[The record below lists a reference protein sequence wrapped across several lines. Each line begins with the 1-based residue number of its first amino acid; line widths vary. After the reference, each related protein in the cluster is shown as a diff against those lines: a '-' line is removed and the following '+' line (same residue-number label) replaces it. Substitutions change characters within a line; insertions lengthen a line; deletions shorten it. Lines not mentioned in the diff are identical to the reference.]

1 MPKPTNASFSPS
13 VNIQRDSAKNF
24 EYVVTPNSVEI
35 YSQIVSNFDSGI
47 HSFSIIGSYGT
58 GKSSFLVAFMRN
70 LLGQQNIFEP
80 LNGELKHAES
90 FEFDLLVGRHESLLK
105 DMALHLGLREE
116 ATDKDIL
123 EAVEKRHDEYKKNG
137 VFWFIIIDEFGK
149 YLEYAAKNDPDTE
162 LYFIQQ
168 LAEFA
173 NEQEKNLFLINTLH
187 QAFDSY
193 AFGLD
198 TQQRKEWDKVKGRLK
213 ELAFNEPVEQLIY
226 IASEHLKKD
235 KKKVSKKSLNNLI
248 SVISEAQVFPLK
260 NRIDEELARFLYPL
274 DPISASTLALSL
286 QTYGQNERSLFTF
299 LNADD
304 ERGINSFDGTS
315 NTYYGISEVYD
326 YLIYNHHSFLSSKYN
341 PHYIQWNAL
350 KKSIERV
357 EAVFD
362 KNIDTY
368 KDITKVIGLLSIFA
382 APGAKLNSE
391 FIAGYLQEVSN
402 LTDVEKLI
410 KDLEKKKIIRF
421 RSFKNQFILF
431 DGTDYDIELELQNAS
446 QKVELV
452 NDVVPYIKQHFSFPY
467 VPAKEA
473 FYKTGT
479 PRFFEYVISEEPFE
493 EIIEQPIDGVINL
506 VFGTDVKATKKASK
520 KNNAAIF
527 YGVFEK
533 VEKLRLQIF
542 EIHKVDLLLE
552 NIESDKVAENELI
565 ALRNSHIEELD
576 QLILHSIYS
585 SDDEIK
591 WIYNGKLIEIN
602 GQRAFNSQLSTI
614 IKDVYHKT
622 PVYKNE
628 LINKH
633 KVSPAVYRPRK
644 ELLRMLMENRYQKDL
659 GFEEDLFPAEKTIYL
674 SLLNHTGLHREE
686 NGIWDFYAPTK
697 ESELYEL
704 WEICEEFF
712 DSTKSGKKPLTR
724 LIASLQKP
732 PVGLKN
738 GFLEIWIPIYV
749 IMKRGDCALYHEEAY
764 VPELTYDVVNL
775 VFRNPKIFEIKAF
788 NIDEK
793 KRELFNKYRTFQ
805 NLPSEAEFSNKLFVE
820 TIRPFLLTY
829 NELNQY
835 GRNTSKIS
843 PEARSL
849 REAIKTATDPEKAFF
864 DSFPQALGYTNLEQL
879 KSKKAINDF
888 VELLSSKISEIEG
901 SFDDLLNRIEEHLLN
916 VLEIDSEKPFQAYTK
931 LIRNKFSS
939 IKSYRLADYQK
950 KLLNRLVSKLD
961 NREKWL
967 SAVGLAVID
976 KPISKLKDDEEETLF
991 YNLETRLQELESL
1004 VELSEQEVDE
1014 SKDEAFQLELVPFGR
1029 NPIKENIKV
1038 SKKTLVD
1045 HEENLKHIRQQL
1057 TGNKKKDLAILFKLI
1072 EDIASK

>member
-1 MPKPTNASFSPS
+1 MPNSTNASFSPS
-13 VNIQRDSAKNF
+13 VNIKRDSNKNF
-24 EYVVTPNSVEI
+24 EYLVTPNSIDI
-35 YSQIVSNFDSGI
+35 YSQIVSSFDSGV

-70 LLGQQNIFEP
+70 LLGHQNIFDP
-80 LNGELKHAES
+80 FNGELKLAES
-90 FEFDLLVGRHESLLK
+90 FEFDILVGRHESLLK
-105 DMALHLGLREE
+105 DMALHLGLKEN
-116 ATDKDIL
+116 ATDKEIL
-123 EAVEKRHDEYKKNG
+123 KAIEEKHDEYKKNG
-137 VFWFIIIDEFGK
+137 VFWFVIIDEFGK
-149 YLEYAAKNDPDTE
+149 YLEYAAKNDPDAE

-235 KKKVSKKSLNNLI
+235 NKKVDEKSLNNLI

-260 NRIDEELARFLYPL
+260 NRIDEKLARSLYPL

-304 ERGINSFDGTS
+304 ERGINSFDVS
-315 NTYYGISEVYD
+315 ANEYYSISEVYD

-357 EAVFD
+357 EAMFD
-362 KNIDTY
+362 ADIDAY
-368 KDITKVIGLLSIFA
+368 KDITKVIGLLNIFA

-391 FIAGYLQEVSN
+391 FITGYLKEVSN
-402 LTDVEKLI
+402 LTDVNKLI
-410 KDLEKKKIIRF
+410 NDLEKKKIIRF

-431 DGTDYDIELELQNAS
+431 DGTDYDIELELKNAS
-446 QKVELV
+446 QKIELV

-479 PRFFEYVISEEPFE
+479 PRFFEYIISEEPFNE
-493 EIIEQPIDGVINL
+493 VINQPIDGVINL
-506 VFGTDVKATKKASK
+506 VFGSDVKETKRASE
-520 KNNAAIF
+520 KNNTAIF
-527 YGVFEK
+527 YGVFEE

-552 NIESDKVAENELI
+552 NIESDKVAEKELK
-565 ALRNSHIEELD
+565 ALRSSHIEELD
-576 QLILHSIYS
+576 RLILHSIYS
-585 SDDEIK
+585 SNDEIK

-614 IKDVYHKT
+614 IKDIYHKT

-644 ELLRMLMENRYQKDL
+644 ELLRMLMENQYQKDL
-659 GFEEDLFPAEKTIYL
+659 GFDEDHFPAEKTIYL

-697 ESELYEL
+697 ESELFEL
-704 WEICEEFF
+704 WLICEEFF
-712 DSTKSGKKPLTR
+712 DSTKSGKKPLTQ
-724 LIASLQKP
+724 LIEDLQKP

-749 IMKRGDCALYHEEAY
+749 IMKSSDCALYHEEAY

-775 VFRNPKIFEIKAF
+775 VFRNPKLFEIKAF

-805 NLPSEAEFSNKLFVE
+805 NLPSETEFSNKLFVE

-835 GRNTSKIS
+835 GRKTSKIS

-864 DSFPQALGYTNLEQL
+864 ESFPQALGYTNLEQL

-888 VELLSSKISEIEG
+888 VGLLSSKVAEIEG
-901 SFDDLLNRIEEHLLN
+901 SFDDLLNRIEKHLLN
-916 VLEIDSEKPFQAYTK
+916 VLEIEPEKSFQNYTE
-931 LIRNKFSS
+931 LIRSKFCS

-950 KLLNRLVSKLD
+950 KLLNRLDSKLD

-976 KPISKLKDDEEETLF
+976 KPISKLKDDEEDTLF
-991 YNLETRLQELESL
+991 YNLESRLQELESL
-1004 VELSEQEVDE
+1004 VEISKQKVDE
-1014 SKDEAFQLELVPFGR
+1014 SKDEAFKLELVPLGR
-1029 NPIKENIKV
+1029 SPIKENIKI
-1038 SKKTLVD
+1038 SKKSLVE
-1045 HEENLKHIRQQL
+1045 HEENLKHIREQL
-1057 TGNKKKDLAILFKLI
+1057 TGDRKKDLAILFKLI
-1072 EDIASK
+1072 EDISSK